1 MKGINS
7 MRKLSASLVALVCV
21 AVMTGCT
28 TNNTVG
34 NPVFTTKAKLQLA
47 VGTLNDS
54 AGTLTS
60 VPGTYLNAVSTFR
73 NQHGTSPYISP
84 GNSTLAIPGGAPM
97 NTCGLF
103 SYGQNPA
110 AMLAPFGNM
119 NGFGFIGNYAPAFG
133 APPALSPSDTNG
145 IGYDLGYLLYFNT
158 CAITNPVT
166 QQFVLP
172 PAPGAGTYTLN
183 TIVTVNGKNVP
194 YSASATLAAPTVLP
208 ADPTPSYVPGA
219 AGSGAG
225 TFTVAVPAGV
235 TESLVVVVNNT
246 NFAVAANIVTNNT
259 TAVVPAGTLAPG
271 SYGAFVI
278 GADWPL
284 SESSPPNSSS
294 QTPTIVGAGG
304 TADITVSNVLQ
315 FAQP

>member
-1 MKGINS
+1 
-7 MRKLSASLVALVCV
+7 MRKLSAGLIALVCV

-73 NQHGTSPYISP
+73 NQHGASAYINP
-84 GNSTLAIPGGAPM
+84 GNSTLAIPAGAPM

-110 AMLAPFGNM
+110 AMLAPFGNTTS
-119 NGFGFIGNYAPAFG
+119 GPGPIGNYAPAFG
-133 APPALSPSDTNG
+133 APPALSPANSNG
-145 IGYDLGYLLYFNT
+145 IGYDLGYLLYFNSCT
-158 CAITNPVT
+158 VGNPVT

-172 PAPGAGTYTLN
+172 PAPASGAYTLN
-183 TIVTVNGKNVP
+183 TTVPVNGHNIA
-194 YSASATLAAPTVLP
+194 YSASATLGTPTVLP
-208 ADPTPSYVPGA
+208 ADPTPSYAPGP
-219 AGSGAG
+219 AGSGGG

-235 TESLVVVVNNT
+235 TESLVVVVNNA
-246 NFAVAANIVTNNT
+246 NFAVAASIVTNTT

-284 SESSPPNSSS
+284 AESSPPNNNSP
-294 QTPTIVGAGG
+294 TPTIVGAGG

-315 FAQP
+315 ITQP